1 MSFGAKQAGGALPS
15 LVFSTCQG
23 CRGHAGAIFLAAP
36 ITSLS
41 IAITVNFGYNDARQ
55 VSQVSKQVYEGLA
68 GGISRYE
75 VRDELKRVL
84 LSRHFIKA
92 KKKSRF
98 LEFMC
103 EQALSGKAS
112 AVNEYTIGA
121 DIYERG
127 PDFNPQE
134 DSIVRV
140 QAHEIRKSIGAY
152 YEDEGRDDRVRID
165 LPVGGY
171 VPVFTRVEERPDGPT
186 PGPEPWAASLRQ
198 PRYAMILAVCVVCAL
213 ATGWFARDQRARSTA
228 QAPMTHLPAGATWF
242 WEPFLPPAAP
252 PLVVLPVHPLLRAA
266 HAGDSAAI
274 WDRGQVIGKDKLPEF
289 RDTIHFRELPT
300 FRFVPNTTD
309 FTAVGEALGL
319 LRLSEFLAGGGQKIR
334 ANAGRLVDYEA
345 VKSGNT
351 ILLGGNQSWSG
362 RIFLYSDGFEFHNGV
377 IENRKPLAGEQPEY
391 RPEFDPVTGNLSR
404 DYALV
409 LILPNERRD
418 QRVLL
423 IYGIYTQ
430 GSQAAIEYVTNAE
443 TLAELRKSLA
453 DRSLDH
459 KSLPKFFQVLLATS
473 VENFVPG
480 KVSLVSTRII
490 PE

>member
-1 MSFGAKQAGGALPS
+1 MVP
-15 LVFSTCQG
+15 V
-23 CRGHAGAIFLAAP
+23 RG
-36 ITSLS
+36 S
-41 IAITVNFGYNDARQ
+41 R
-55 VSQVSKQVYEGLA
+55 VSKQVHDDLP

-103 EQALSGKAS
+103 ERALSGKAGE
-112 AVNEYTIGA
+112 VNEYTIGV

-127 PDFNPQE
+127 PDFNPHE

-140 QAHEIRKSIGAY
+140 QAHEIRKSLVAY
-152 YEDEGRDDRVRID
+152 YEDEGREDRVRVD

-171 VPVFTRVEERPDGPT
+171 VPVFTRVEEKLEIHP
-186 PGPEPWAASLRQ
+186 PEQKAQAASLRR
-198 PRYAMILAVCVVCAL
+198 PRYALIFAACILCAVA
-213 ATGWFARDQRARSTA
+213 AGWFARDQRARSTA
-228 QAPMTHLPAGATWF
+228 QAQAPHLTPGAAWF

-266 HAGDSAAI
+266 HGGDSDAI
-274 WDRGQVIGKDKLPEF
+274 RDRGQVIGKDKLPEF

-300 FRFVPNTTD
+300 FSFVPNTTD

-319 LRLSEFLAGGGQKIR
+319 LRLSEFLSGGGQKIR

-377 IENRKPLAGEQPEY
+377 ISNRKPLAGEQTEY

-409 LILPNERRD
+409 LMLPNERRD

-443 TLAELRKSLA
+443 TLAGLRKSLA
-453 DRSLDH
+453 DRSPDH